1 MSNRSFERSIDLD
14 LMHMKNVEQ
23 NFLSSN
29 KFIMTLYKGILQY
42 EQQRD
47 VTKYVFISTTVITS
61 HQMDSWYI
69 PTHHHYPP
77 ACTYWS
83 LQGA

>member
-1 MSNRSFERSIDLD
+1 MLCMYDIHTQKAGLF
-14 LMHMKNVEQ
+14 VT
-23 NFLSSN
+23 SSN

-61 HQMDSWYI
+61 HQMDS
-69 PTHHHYPP
+69 
-77 ACTYWS
+77 C
-83 LQGA
+83 